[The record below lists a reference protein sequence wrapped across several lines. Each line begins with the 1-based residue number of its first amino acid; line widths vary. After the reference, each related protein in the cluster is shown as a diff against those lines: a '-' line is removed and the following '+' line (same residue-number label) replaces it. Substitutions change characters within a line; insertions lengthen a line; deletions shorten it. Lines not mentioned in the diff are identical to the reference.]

1 MVVTVLVATGAGQTS
16 DPFPPTVQ
24 QNSLICQFFSAGFE
38 FLGNVYVCDAQVVGN
53 VDTWINSVLGTHEAG
68 RTNSHVQRLNVEN
81 QRLAFIPVNLNQ
93 FFPNLISLR
102 IVNTGLIDIFAGDIY
117 PFPNLQV
124 LDFHDNQL
132 YWIDADLFDHTLN
145 LRWVNFGANII
156 RRVERNAF
164 ARQSQ
169 LEWLSFSGNIC
180 TSRWGNT
187 RAAVLQVIPL
197 IEDDC
202 SGIFSKDEG
211 LHHSRKERAMEYEMS
226 RPKEGATSDLDSD
239 ISRAQ

>member
-1 MVVTVLVATGAGQTS
+1 MVVTALVATGAGQTS
-16 DPFPPTVQ
+16 DPTPPTTP
-24 QNSLICQFFSAGFE
+24 QNSLICQFFSASFE
-38 FLGNVYVCDAQVVGN
+38 FLGNVYVCDAQVVGDVN
-53 VDTWINSVLGTHEAG
+53 NWINAVLGTHEAG

-81 QRLAFIPVNLNQ
+81 QRLVLIPLNLNQ

-102 IVNTGLIDIFAGDIY
+102 IVNTGLFDIIAGDIY

-124 LDFHDNQL
+124 LDFHDNEL
-132 YWIDADLFDHTLN
+132 WWIDANLFDHTLN

-156 RRVERNAF
+156 QRVERNAF

-169 LEWLSFSGNIC
+169 LEWLSFSGNTC
-180 TSRWGNT
+180 TSRWGDT

-202 SGIFSKDEG
+202 SGFFSKDEG
-211 LHHSRKERAMEYEMS
+211 LPQTRKERAMEIEML
-226 RPKEGATSDLDSD
+226 RPKEGATGDLDSD
-239 ISRAQ
+239 ILRAQ